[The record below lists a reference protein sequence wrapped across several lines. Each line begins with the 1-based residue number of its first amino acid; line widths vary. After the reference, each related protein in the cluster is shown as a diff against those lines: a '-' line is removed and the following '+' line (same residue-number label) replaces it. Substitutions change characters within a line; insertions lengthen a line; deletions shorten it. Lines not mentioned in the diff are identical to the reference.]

1 MGYAQPIDMYEI
13 FNRLKSN
20 PNLFTKIIVAS
31 FFVNLLALATPIYV
45 IQVLQRYVAYGVTS
59 TLITLVV
66 GIIFVT
72 VFEFFF
78 RNIRHRMTRETE
90 SVNVSLSDKVI
101 KKIVSIKSSFYLLQK
116 NFRPDIVTKNL
127 NTVQNTFNAT
137 TTLTLIDVPF
147 VLIFLIALYLIHYQL
162 GIIASLFIFTPF
174 IILNFYRNKIN
185 KLSENSNQLALGTAR
200 LHDNSSSRFE
210 TIKYFNLINAVKKS
224 WTTLL
229 SKWIE
234 VSENLDANKNV
245 FTSFMSA
252 SATLL
257 TIIIIAWGAVLAV
270 NGEISV
276 GALIGANILAGRAI
290 SPIIRLVQSLEPIHR
305 STIAVRELN
314 RFLSLPEDSQQGSEI
329 KEFEGKLI
337 VKDLQFQYP
346 DTKIPLFE
354 NLNFTVQQGELAVV
368 TGSNG
373 SGKSTLIKNLIRL
386 LEFNRGQIFY
396 DSIELNQ
403 LSLTWVRK
411 NLTYMPQ
418 EPKFVD
424 GLLLDN
430 LIGLSEIKKEK
441 MEKILDSADLL
452 DFVNSDPKGIHMPLN
467 NRGEDLPFGIRKRM
481 ALARALAISGQIVAL
496 DEPTESIDER
506 GKKAIY
512 KLIGNLIK
520 NNKTLI
526 ISSQDEEII
535 AKANLKIDLDKKPV
549 PLVTEIRKN
558 EIT

>member
-13 FNRLKSN
+13 FNRLRSN
-20 PNLFTKIIVAS
+20 PNLFTKILVAS
-31 FFVNLLALATPIYV
+31 LFVNLLALATPIYV

-59 TLITLVV
+59 TLVTLVA

-90 SVNVSLSDKVI
+90 SANAVLSDKVMN
-101 KKIVSIKSSFYLLQK
+101 KIISIKSNFYLLQK
-116 NFRPDIVTKNL
+116 NFRQDIITKNL
-127 NTVQNTFNAT
+127 NTVQNTLNAT
-137 TTLTLIDVPF
+137 TTLILIDVPF
-147 VLIFLIALYLIHYQL
+147 VLIFLIALFLIHYQL
-162 GIIASLFIFTPF
+162 GIIASLFIFIPF

-185 KLSENSNQLALGTAR
+185 QLSENSNQLVLGTAR

-224 WTTLL
+224 WNSLMN
-229 SKWIE
+229 KRIE
-234 VSENLDANKNV
+234 INENLDANKNV

-257 TIIIIAWGAVLAV
+257 TIIIIACGAILAV

-290 SPIIRLVQSLEPIHR
+290 SPIIRLVQNLEPIHR

-314 RFLSLPEDSQQGSEI
+314 RFLSLPEDSQQGSDI
-329 KEFEGKLI
+329 KQFEGSLT

-354 NLNFTVQQGELAVV
+354 NLNFKVNKGELVV
-368 TGSNG
+368 ITGSNG

-403 LSLTWVRK
+403 LSLAWVRN

-418 EPKFVD
+418 EPRFVD
-424 GLLLDN
+424 GSLLDN
-430 LIGLSEIKKEK
+430 LIGLSEIKKDK
-441 MEKILDSADLL
+441 MEEILKTVDLL
-452 DFVNSDPKGIHMPLN
+452 DFVNSDPNGIYMTLN
-467 NRGEDLPFGIRKRM
+467 NRGEDLPFGIRKRI

-506 GKKAIY
+506 GKKSIY
-512 KLIGNLIK
+512 ELLK
-520 NNKTLI
+520 NFLEANKTLV
-526 ISSQDEEII
+526 ISTQDEKII
-535 AKANLKIDLDKKPV
+535 KQANLIIDLDKKPV
-549 PLVTEIRKN
+549 PSVTDTRKS
-558 EIT
+558 

>member
-20 PNLFTKIIVAS
+20 PYLFAKIIVAS
-31 FFVNLLALATPIYV
+31 FFVNILALATPIYV

-59 TLITLVV
+59 TLVTLVV
-66 GIIFVT
+66 GIVFVT

-78 RNIRHRMTRETE
+78 RNIRHRMTRETD
-90 SVNVSLSDKVI
+90 SANALLADKVM
-101 KKIVSIKSSFYLLQK
+101 KKIVSIRSSFYLLQK

-127 NTVQNTFNAT
+127 NTVQNTCNAN

-147 VLIFLIALYLIHYQL
+147 VLIFLIALFLIHYQL
-162 GIIASLFIFTPF
+162 GIITSIFIFFPL

-185 KLSENSNQLALGTAR
+185 KLSENSNQIMLGTAR

-224 WTTLL
+224 WSSL
-229 SKWIE
+229 INRFME
-234 VSENLDANKNV
+234 VNENLDANKNV

-257 TIIIIAWGAVLAV
+257 TIIIIAIGAILAV

-276 GALIGANILAGRAI
+276 GALIGANILAARAI
-290 SPIIRLVQSLEPIHR
+290 SPVIRLVQNLEPIHR
-305 STIAVRELN
+305 ATIAINELN
-314 RFLSLPEDSQQGSEI
+314 RFLSLPEDSQGGSEI
-329 KEFEGKLI
+329 KQFNGKMKI
-337 VKDLQFQYP
+337 KDLQFQYP
-346 DTKIPLFE
+346 GNKMPLFE
-354 NLNFTVQQGELAVV
+354 NLNLDIQQKELAVI

-373 SGKSTLIKNLIRL
+373 SGKTTLIKTLIKL

-403 LSLTWVRK
+403 LSLTWVRS

-424 GLLLDN
+424 GSLLDN
-430 LIGLSEIKKEK
+430 LIGLSEIKKDK
-441 MEKILDSADLL
+441 MDEILKSVDLL
-452 DFVNSDPKGIHMPLN
+452 DFVNSDPKGVHMALN

-481 ALARALAISGQIVAL
+481 ALARALVVSGQIVVL

-506 GKKAIY
+506 GKTAIY
-512 KLIGNLIK
+512 NLLDNLLEK
-520 NNKTLI
+520 NKTLI
-526 ISSQDEEII
+526 ISSQDKKII
-535 AKANLKIDLDKKPV
+535 ERAHIKIDLDKKPI
-549 PLVTEIRKN
+549 PLITNIRKKV
-558 EIT
+558 E